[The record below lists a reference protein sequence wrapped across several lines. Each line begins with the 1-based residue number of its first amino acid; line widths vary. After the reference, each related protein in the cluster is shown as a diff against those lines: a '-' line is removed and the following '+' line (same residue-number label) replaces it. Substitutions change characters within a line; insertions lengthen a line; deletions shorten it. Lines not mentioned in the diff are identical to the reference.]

1 MIPEETSDDE
11 SDDEDVDCGVSTLRS
26 LIDVEKPKPKSAK
39 KKRSVKDPKDPKD
52 PKEHSASTTVELGD
66 TQSIAFIDGY
76 EYVTNIVNDGIIPK
90 EVLHQHAELLA
101 VRNDIKSN
109 VTLPKG
115 IERRRSTAGLR

>member
-11 SDDEDVDCGVSTLRS
+11 SDDEDVDCGAPTLRS
-26 LIDVEKPKPKSAK
+26 LIDVEKSKPKSAK
-39 KKRSVKDPKDPKD
+39 KKRSAKDSKDPKD
-52 PKEHSASTTVELGD
+52 HSASTTVELGD

-90 EVLHQHAELLA
+90 EVLHEHAELLA

-109 VTLPKG
+109 VTPPEG
-115 IERRRSTAGLR
+115 IECRQLMAGLP

>member
-1 MIPEETSDDE
+1 MIPEETSDEE

-26 LIDVEKPKPKSAK
+26 PIDVEKPKPKSAK

-76 EYVTNIVNDGIIPK
+76 EYVTNIVNDGIIQK

-109 VTLPKG
+109 VTPPKR
-115 IERRRSTAGLR
+115 IEHRRSMAGLR

>member
-1 MIPEETSDDE
+1 MIPEETSDEE

-26 LIDVEKPKPKSAK
+26 PIDVEKPKPKSAK

>member
-26 LIDVEKPKPKSAK
+26 PIDVEKPKPKSAK
-39 KKRSVKDPKDPKD
+39 KKRSVKDPKD

-109 VTLPKG
+109 VTPPKR